1 MHEASSS
8 RDQAMAL
15 SRFGT
20 GPRASS
26 PRTLESNAEQPPPVM
41 CTASRHSIVSPAR
54 AQVRAHSASRCAG
67 GGPPRRGRLAICG
80 DRDLT
85 VRPPS
90 RRCVAASATTALH
103 NHNHNHSARA
113 RASRSLHAPLGHA
126 RVFPPGAGVMAS
138 SRRGI
143 WPMGASKH
151 WRDTQG
157 QCFASPRADHTS
169 SPLGRTPA

>member
-26 PRTLESNAEQPPPVM
+26 PRTLESNVEQPPPVM
-41 CTASRHSIVSPAR
+41 CTASRYSIVSPAR

-103 NHNHNHSARA
+103 NHNHNKHCAQLEAHTNEFLFMQGLYPRQEFDDK
-113 RASRSLHAPLGHA
+113 RPSLCICDQSITQAPTSLLL
-126 RVFPPGAGVMAS
+126 PQLCS
-138 SRRGI
+138 SSNR
-143 WPMGASKH
+143 K
-151 WRDTQG
+151 
-157 QCFASPRADHTS
+157 
-169 SPLGRTPA
+169 